1 MGRGT
6 LLSGRPR
13 GGVHIQRGD
22 FKYHF
27 DTQTGK
33 FQNLPKDLAKKILND
48 RQFKRA
54 IGNACN
60 RVNCQGGFAPQY
72 GGGLG
77 RFIPALSALL
87 TLAQG
92 DDVAQEIAKQGQD
105 YYDNLKKGE
114 DVTIEAAILRN
125 CLNNLAPL
133 SGEVAFPT
141 LLK

>member
-1 MGRGT
+1 MPSPSGPNKARPEANHAFSWENRSKKW
-6 LLSGRPR
+6 LS
-13 GGVHIQRGD
+13 V
-22 FKYHF
+22 
-27 DTQTGK
+27 
-33 FQNLPKDLAKKILND
+33 
-48 RQFKRA
+48 QFLTIRDVPP